1 MAAERQ
7 PIDHP
12 HITVRRGQPLIGVL
26 TPGEHDEDTVTYFTD
41 EDDAD
46 QVITDTAVEAAL
58 ALAGAWSNIP
68 WEELE
73 AGLDRIRHESEPTPP
88 IEL

>member
-12 HITVRRGQPLIGVL
+12 PITVRRGAPLIGVL
-26 TPGEHDEDTVTYFTD
+26 VHDEQDEDVVTYFTD
-41 EDDAD
+41 EDEAD
-46 QVITDTAVEAAL
+46 QVITDAAVQAAL
-58 ALAGAWSNIP
+58 RLAGAWSDVP
-68 WEELE
+68 WEVIE